1 MQVSQAIIIIIIII
15 NIITIIIII
24 IYSREIV
31 KCENKECNERV
42 ERREIDTHQQGCI
55 HRKVSCVHCGMLIT
69 AAIERD
75 HLNTCPKLEVPC
87 TLSCGFITTRD
98 MMARHIRDDCLMVDT
113 QCEVIGCGAKM
124 KRRDITKHEEEAAKV
139 HTRLLSSALVRM
151 SAGMDSLKKE
161 SEGLKKELSSVKKE
175 KLAKA
180 ELKPFTVKW
189 KIRSIALKL
198 VKAAESE
205 KLYQSPYFSFGNHTL
220 YIVACVEGTKL
231 ALFVYKDFVQSADKG
246 PLRIG
251 GSSFIVTKAGV
262 PEIRRTLS
270 SEPSLDTAYGR
281 GFPNFL
287 NDATPFIENDCINV
301 TLEIMQKNIDEPL
314 VL

>member
-1 MQVSQAIIIIIIII
+1 
-15 NIITIIIII
+15 
-24 IYSREIV
+24 
-31 KCENKECNERV
+31 
-42 ERREIDTHQQGCI
+42 
-55 HRKVSCVHCGMLIT
+55 MLIT

-75 HLNTCPKLEVPC
+75 HLKTCPKLEVPC

-113 QCEVIGCGAKM
+113 QCEVIGCGVWM

-151 SAGMDSLKKE
+151 SAGMDRLKR
-161 SEGLKKELSSVKKE
+161 ELSE

-180 ELKPFTVKW
+180 EFKPFNVKW
-189 KIRSIALKL
+189 KITSITAKLEDAAVDYKRYRSLI
-198 VKAAESE
+198 
-205 KLYQSPYFSFGNHTL
+205 FNFGNHAL
-220 YIVACVEGTKL
+220 YIRARIKGTKL
-231 ALFVYKDFVQSADKG
+231 ALSVHKDFEQSADKG

-251 GSSFIVTKAGV
+251 GSSFIVTKAGG

-270 SEPSLDTAYGR
+270 SETSIVAVMDGK

-287 NDATPFIENDCINV
+287 KDATPFIENDCINV
-301 TLEIMQKNIDEPL
+301 TLEIMQTNIDEPL